1 MKIENRLELTIAGIF
16 LIGWLILLIFTIVFE
31 LKNARVNNVRLAKVM
46 MSTASATRDYTSEQI
61 APLLSGMTG
70 EDFIK
75 EKVPAHGGQQVF
87 NNLGQ
92 YVDEEG
98 FVYVERAM
106 NPTNPKDMAE
116 EWQVELIRHFSKNPD
131 LKEVIDTRNNRSGIN
146 VLYIAEPIRI
156 TSASC
161 LECHGDPELAPP
173 DLIKTYGRE
182 RGFGWQ
188 LGETVGTRIVTVPTS
203 VCIERAYALIVSY
216 AILSGSIFLLVYVA
230 ISIMIRKWLTQPLE
244 VIIENID
251 EASVSQSA
259 VDAKLPKVDCV
270 SLEKL
275 NKAIKR
281 LLFSLNKS
289 RLPKKS

>member
-1 MKIENRLELTIAGIF
+1 M
-16 LIGWLILLIFTIVFE
+16 
-31 LKNARVNNVRLAKVM
+31 
-46 MSTASATRDYTSEQI
+46 
-61 APLLSGMTG
+61 
-70 EDFIK
+70 
-75 EKVPAHGGQQVF
+75 
-87 NNLGQ
+87 
-92 YVDEEG
+92 
-98 FVYVERAM
+98 
-106 NPTNPKDMAE
+106 
-116 EWQVELIRHFSKNPD
+116 
-131 LKEVIDTRNNRSGIN
+131 
-146 VLYIAEPIRI
+146 
-156 TSASC
+156 
-161 LECHGDPELAPP
+161 
-173 DLIKTYGRE
+173 
-182 RGFGWQ
+182 
-188 LGETVGTRIVTVPTS
+188 PTS